1 MGKILLKLG
10 LALIILIGLLVITAV
25 LLFSI
30 YVPRYF
36 LSYVQDE
43 VQHSTNGRY
52 TLTIDS
58 HSIKIHLTS
67 MSFNLGMTE
76 FKRDSTVEDYS
87 GDELLDKFDI
97 YASFESFD
105 IGAFQLVNFVRNKRI
120 NVREIALN
128 QPTVIIRK
136 NALYSPSLQDDSPNL
151 QDSTSMTY
159 LNAAPD
165 STLEDSLA
173 WYEFQQAGNNLFPPV
188 RVDDI
193 SVEDASFSFYGA
205 HKKYPMY
212 MVHGLDFK
220 VKDFLFTEKGKRK
233 MEHVSIKID
242 TVSSLVSENIAR
254 LNLKDVYIQ
263 PDSMHIGGLHYGHI
277 VDKSRINEIKG
288 FRASWF
294 QINADNIH
302 FAGIDVAKMISDSV
316 YIINR
321 AIIGDLRLYLYKD
334 KNEPVINPL
343 HKPLPAETIRNIP
356 VPFQLDTLQV
366 ENGLFIIDMLAPKAV
381 ESGIMT
387 LNHFHAHILN
397 ITNIPESL
405 AKDPDMELNAEFKV
419 MDSVLLNVNTRFVLN
434 SEADEFTFQATS
446 KPFDIAI
453 LNGFLGSQFFIE
465 FSSGRIDNLSFQF
478 EGDNKAN
485 VGTMDLAYSKL
496 RVRNLK
502 DYELYLVDRPKTGLL
517 AGLGNLF
524 MRNNL
529 SLDDK
534 NYKPGVIYYEKEY
547 NRDFIHGTIMSLLSG
562 ATSSM
567 GLTSRNLEKKQ
578 DAADNL
584 DESDTKVAEEKALD
598 DAEKATE
605 EREANENN
613 QQ

>member
-1 MGKILLKLG
+1 MGKILLKFG
-10 LALIILIGLLVITAV
+10 LALIILMVIMVITAV

-30 YVPRYF
+30 YAPRYF
-36 LSYVQDE
+36 LSFVQEE
-43 VQHSTNGRY
+43 VQQSTNGRY
-52 TLTIDS
+52 VLLVDS
-58 HSIKIHLTS
+58 HHIKIHLSS

-76 FKRDSTVEDYS
+76 FKRDSTVEAYS
-87 GDELLDKFDI
+87 GVELLDKFDI
-97 YASFESFD
+97 YASFESFN

-136 NALYSPSLQDDSPNL
+136 NALYSPSLQDDSLNL

-159 LNAAPD
+159 LNAVPD

-212 MVHGLDFK
+212 MVRGLDFK
-220 VKDFLFTEKGKRK
+220 VKDYLFTEKGKRK

-277 VDKSRINEIKG
+277 VNKSRINEIKG

-294 QINADNIH
+294 QINAENIH
-302 FAGIDVAKMISDSV
+302 LAGMDVAQMISDSV
-316 YIINR
+316 YIVNR
-321 AIIGDLRLYLYKD
+321 AVIGDLRLYLYKD
-334 KNEPVINPL
+334 KHEPVINPE

-366 ENGLFIIDMLAPKAV
+366 ENGLFIIEMLAPKAF
-381 ESGIMT
+381 ESGQIT
-387 LNHFHAHILN
+387 LNQFQAQILN

-405 AKDPDMELNAEFKV
+405 AVDPAMALNAEFKV
-419 MDSVLLNVNTRFVLN
+419 MDKVQLNVNARFDLN
-434 SEADEFTFQATS
+434 SDIDEFTFETTAE
-446 KPFDIAI
+446 PFDIAI
-453 LNGFLGSQFFIE
+453 LNGFLGSQLFIE
-465 FSSGRIDNLSFQF
+465 FSSGHIDNLSFQF
-478 EGDNKAN
+478 VGNNKAN
-485 VGTMDLAYSKL
+485 VGTLDLAYSKL
-496 RVRNLK
+496 RVRKLK
-502 DYELYLVDRPKTGLL
+502 DYEIYLVDNPKTGLL
-517 AGLGNLF
+517 AGLGNMI

-529 SLDDK
+529 SLDD
-534 NYKPGVIYYEKEY
+534 NHYKPGVIYYEKEY

-605 EREANENN
+605 ERESNENN